1 MRSKQRFCLS
11 KHLLKPLRC
20 RLLSLGTD
28 MQRRDFITIIG
39 GAAAAWPLKAHI
51 QQPERM
57 ARIGGMLAF
66 GRIEPAEKAF
76 VAALKKGPQDL
87 AGIEG
92 RNIQVEFPWAAAQP

>member
-39 GAAAAWPLKAHI
+39 GAAAAWPLKAHAE
-51 QQPERM
+51 QPERM

-66 GRIEPAEKAF
+66 RASDPEAKPF
-76 VAALKKGPQDL
+76 VPALKKGLQNL
-87 AGIEG
+87 GWLEC
-92 RNIQVEFPWAAAQP
+92 RNHQAYAAELV